1 MSIILKELSISLWIH
16 GRENLTSGEFEIVF
30 WLQEGKYDEALS
42 IAKQQV
48 ENGAQ
53 VIDINMDEGTSIID
67 LDVNDLILVIIS

>member
-1 MSIILKELSISLWIH
+1 M
-16 GRENLTSGEFEIVF
+16 TSGEFEIVF
-30 WLQEGKYDEALS
+30 WMQEGKYDEALS